1 MSKKSSH
8 ATVPIREAGKQA
20 GTERTDV
27 WENPEIKILVA
38 LSLLNVMIEW
48 YV

>member
-8 ATVPIREAGKQA
+8 ATVPLREACNQA
-20 GTERTDV
+20 GTERKLMCGK
-27 WENPEIKILVA
+27 NPEIKILLA

-48 YV
+48 